1 MVPIINSG
9 AGEGGNSP
17 AIQRGSDGKSTR
29 IPARFN
35 PHSPG
40 YSTGIQRA
48 FIGGSTRIRRE
59 VNPHSPGYST
69 GTRRGF
75 TGGSTGIQQGF
86 SGDFPAIPGLFQ
98 RGLGG
103 NSSGDS
109 ESIHGV
115 ISGQLLPNSWKICER
130 FQCNFGA
137 HSKTKQQI
145 DAFFAV
151 NHFFLSSCI
160 EFE

>member
-48 FIGGSTRIRRE
+48 FIGGSTRIRRQ

-75 TGGSTGIQQGF
+75 TGGSTGIHRRF
-86 SGDFPAIPGLFQ
+86 KWDSARVQ
-98 RGLGG
+98 RGLP
-103 NSSGDS
+103 GDS
-109 ESIHGV
+109 GV
-115 ISGQLLPNSWKICER
+115 VSEGARRQFLGRFRVDSWGD
-130 FQCNFGA
+130 FGA
-137 HSKTKQQI
+137 VTT
-145 DAFFAV
+145 
-151 NHFFLSSCI
+151 
-160 EFE
+160 